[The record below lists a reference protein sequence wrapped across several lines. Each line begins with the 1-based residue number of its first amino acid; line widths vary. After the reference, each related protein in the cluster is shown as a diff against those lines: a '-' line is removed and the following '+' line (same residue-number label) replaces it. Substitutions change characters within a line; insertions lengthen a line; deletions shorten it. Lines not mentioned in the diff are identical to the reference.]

1 MSYTIEI
8 QAFAYTVRYCPD
20 SRGFGPIIGIGRTQS
35 IASFASPV
43 RVIDSALAG
52 RGQLAHRNRRH
63 EN

>member
-20 SRGFGPIIGIGRTQS
+20 SRGFGPIIGIGRTLQQAQT
-35 IASFASPV
+35 I
-43 RVIDSALAG
+43 ITLHY
-52 RGQLAHRNRRH
+52 GQLAQG